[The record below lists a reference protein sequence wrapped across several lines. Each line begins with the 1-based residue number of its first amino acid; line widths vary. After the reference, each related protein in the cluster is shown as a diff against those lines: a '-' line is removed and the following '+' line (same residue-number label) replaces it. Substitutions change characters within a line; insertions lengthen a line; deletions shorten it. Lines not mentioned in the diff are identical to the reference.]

1 VTAVSTDDECCVCS
15 WTVAAPVDLRTT
27 GAARGTI
34 TRRLLAATSCRRR
47 AASHSTTTRCTR
59 STPTRSSARSRRSPT
74 SNRTRRRP
82 PRPRRRRHTRHQ
94 SAASSSSSSSSP
106 QAHPAPVRVVVA
118 VLHVGAGT
126 PGTSPLR
133 RRRPPRRR
141 RHTRHQSA
149 VPAPRCHSPT
159 QTQPEMSKLRCFSST
174 PSSRLFVKHYK
185 NKFKSQQKRE

>member
-1 VTAVSTDDECCVCS
+1 MTRRGVSWWTDGVTAVSTDDECCVCS

-82 PRPRRRRHTRHQ
+82 PRPRRRR
-94 SAASSSSSSSSP
+94 
-106 QAHPAPVRVVVA
+106 
-118 VLHVGAGT
+118 
-126 PGTSPLR
+126 
-133 RRRPPRRR
+133 